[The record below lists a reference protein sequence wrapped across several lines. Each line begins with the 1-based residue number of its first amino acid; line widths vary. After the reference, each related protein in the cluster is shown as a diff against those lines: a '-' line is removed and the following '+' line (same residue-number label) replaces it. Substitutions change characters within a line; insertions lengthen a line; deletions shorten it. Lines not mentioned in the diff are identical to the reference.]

1 MTDREKM
8 ARILGAGLATIGTI
22 ATAGM
27 VYCVVQGRDIPT
39 ALSNTA
45 IAAVAGMAGAAY
57 IPARKVIH
65 NGENHAKPPPDRPH
79 ELPPGG

>member
-8 ARILGAGLATIGTI
+8 ARILGAGLASIGTI

-27 VYCVVQGRDIPT
+27 VYCVVQGREIPT

-57 IPARKVIH
+57 IPARQVVV
-65 NGENHAKPPPDRPH
+65 NGKSEQKHPPDRPH